1 MKERSDVTKYAGS
14 DVFMP
19 MAIIWES
26 ADDYGKES
34 ADDMEEGSG
43 NWWSVYGRILV
54 RHGR

>member
-43 NWWSVYGRILV
+43 TDDRFMEEF
-54 RHGR
+54 